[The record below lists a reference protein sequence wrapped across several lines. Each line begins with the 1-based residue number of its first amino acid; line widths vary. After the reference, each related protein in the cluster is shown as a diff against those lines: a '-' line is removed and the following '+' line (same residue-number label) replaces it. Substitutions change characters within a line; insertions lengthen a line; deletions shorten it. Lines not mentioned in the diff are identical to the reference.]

1 MSRNVVSLLSGIAI
15 TAMVVAAAGAQTR
28 GEWRG
33 AWGATPSPTNPLSDQ
48 FFHVEYSVAAPT
60 AGRSEITGY
69 VYNTYG
75 QPAAN
80 VELKITELD
89 ASGQPITS
97 EMRPV
102 FGLVPAKGRAYFDVR
117 VPTSASYQVSVQGFD
132 FIEDGSNSHG

>member
-1 MSRNVVSLLSGIAI
+1 MSRTVVSLLSAVAI
-15 TAMVVAAAGAQTR
+15 TAMAVATAGAQTR

-33 AWGATPSPTNPLSDQ
+33 AWGASPNLTNPLSDQ
-48 FFHVEYSVAAPT
+48 FFHVEYGVT
-60 AGRSEITGY
+60 ELKAGRSQIRGY

-80 VELKITELD
+80 VQLKITELD
-89 ASGQPITS
+89 ASGHPISS
-97 EMRPV
+97 EIRPV

-132 FIEDGSNSHG
+132 FIEDGVNSHT